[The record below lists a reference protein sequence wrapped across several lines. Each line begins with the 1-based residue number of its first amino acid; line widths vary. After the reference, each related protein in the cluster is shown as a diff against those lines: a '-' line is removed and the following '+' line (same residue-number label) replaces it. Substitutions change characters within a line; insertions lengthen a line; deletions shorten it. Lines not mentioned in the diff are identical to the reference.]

1 MQRTN
6 TAKSLLRPTSLRKYE
21 HTQSNKNK
29 SKKPI
34 CMWDQLD
41 VNSIHQLTKIN
52 LANRN
57 IEVLD
62 NISNKLSKNSSI
74 ICSQIKTLYLSNNLI
89 SSI

>member
-6 TAKSLLRPTSLRKYE
+6 TAKSLLRPKSSRKSE
-21 HTQSNKNK
+21 HIQSNKNK
-29 SKKPI
+29 SKKPV
-34 CMWDQLD
+34 CMGDQLD
-41 VNSIHQLTKIN
+41 INSIHQLTKIN

-62 NISNKLSKNSSI
+62 NIANKLSRSSSV

>member
-6 TAKSLLRPTSLRKYE
+6 TAKSLLRPTSSRKCE
-21 HTQSNKNK
+21 HIQSNKNK
-29 SKKPI
+29 SKKLV

-41 VNSIHQLTKIN
+41 VNSVHQLTKIN

-62 NISNKLSKNSSI
+62 NIANKLSKSSSI
-74 ICSQIKTLYLSNNLI
+74 ICSHIKTLYLSNNMI